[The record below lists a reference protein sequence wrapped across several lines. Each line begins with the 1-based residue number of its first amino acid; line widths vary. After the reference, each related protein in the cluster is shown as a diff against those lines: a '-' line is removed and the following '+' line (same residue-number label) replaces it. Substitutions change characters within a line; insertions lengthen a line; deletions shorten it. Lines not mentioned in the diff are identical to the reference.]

1 MRHNAA
7 ILQSTL
13 LALGLR
19 DNVAAL
25 IRELK
30 TGMAALQEVSTKV
43 SFFSTQNPLLPDGY
57 SNLPTYCVFTEER
70 QSLLAKKANLETKLT
85 TGALRRLLI

>member
-7 ILQSTL
+7 ILQSIL

-19 DNVAAL
+19 DNLAAL

-30 TGMAALQEVSTKV
+30 AGMFALIRERKAGMAALQEISTKV
-43 SFFSTQNPLLPDGY
+43 SFFSTQNPLLPNRY
-57 SNLPTYCVFTEER
+57 SKNM
-70 QSLLAKKANLETKLT
+70 
-85 TGALRRLLI
+85 